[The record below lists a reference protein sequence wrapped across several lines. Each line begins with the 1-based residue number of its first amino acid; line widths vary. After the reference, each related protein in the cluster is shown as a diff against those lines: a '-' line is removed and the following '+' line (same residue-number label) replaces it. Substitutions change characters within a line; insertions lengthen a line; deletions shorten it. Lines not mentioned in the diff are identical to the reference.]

1 MKKQIIGYENQCIRI
16 EEEIIIRE
24 NAKKIKKI
32 IREIKNNNGLVKSAN
47 KTFKVEELQEMKY
60 EMDKKQ

>member
-16 EEEIIIRE
+16 EEEINIRE
-24 NAKKIKKI
+24 
-32 IREIKNNNGLVKSAN
+32 EIKNNNGLVKSAN
-47 KTFKVEELQEMKY
+47 KTFKVEELKEMKY